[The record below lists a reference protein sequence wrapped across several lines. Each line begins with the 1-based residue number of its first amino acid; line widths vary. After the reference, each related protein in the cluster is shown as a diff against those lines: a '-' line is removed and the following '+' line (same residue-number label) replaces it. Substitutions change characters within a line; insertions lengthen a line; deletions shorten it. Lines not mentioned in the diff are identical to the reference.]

1 MKWAFLPVVLMS
13 MILCFGL
20 YGSPISAAESAAQS
34 AVMALNPVDDLSED
48 TEAAIENTILWVRGD
63 GDYAINEL
71 LLQSAGYTG
80 GDWLAIALGRYGY
93 PDDYDAFLEAL
104 DDHVSTLYQEEG
116 KLDRNKA
123 TEWHRISLAILALG
137 GDPTAFGTDGS
148 GNAINLIAD
157 GTYEPLTPSLWT
169 QGING
174 AIFGLITLDTM
185 EYAVPALAEFQRDE
199 IIAEILSRQMDDGG
213 FAMSTDTT
221 EASDPDITAM
231 TLQSLAPYVDSET
244 LYDGETVGAVVAEAV
259 AWLSEAQEAGG
270 DFQSWGYLNS
280 ESVSQTIVALCSL
293 GINPDTD
300 ARFIKNGN
308 SLMDGLMKY
317 YNSEDGG
324 FIHSFTFDPDNPDVA
339 EGESNYMATDQARLA
354 LIAYYRLA
362 NGYNA
367 FYDYTEEPDRTADEI
382 SALIAEVNALPA
394 NITLNDEKAV
404 NAAVRKYRLFNSED
418 QAKVTNSAKLTAALD
433 EIDNLKNPLIEKML
447 DVSAS
452 HWAYSYINTV
462 MNAGLFGGTSATAF
476 EPETSMT
483 RAMFVMVLSRLEG
496 VDLSSYESLNLFSDI
511 AANKWY
517 TGAVNWAASEDII
530 DGVGNGKFAPN
541 QNISRQEMAK
551 MIIAYAEYTGD
562 TLPEVNAAATFTD
575 QSKIAAW
582 ASEYV
587 IKAQKAGLI
596 NGYSDGSFKPL
607 ATATRAEVSTI
618 FARYLGIVSGS

>member
-20 YGSPISAAESAAQS
+20 YCSPIFAVENAAQS
-34 AVMALNPVDDLSED
+34 AVMALNPVDDLSVD
-48 TEAAIENTILWVRGD
+48 TEAAIENTILWVRGN

-104 DDHVSTLYQEEG
+104 EDHVSTLYQEED
-116 KLDRNKA
+116 KLDNSKA

-137 GDPTAFGTDGS
+137 GDPTAFGVDGS

-157 GTYEPLTPSLWT
+157 GTYEPLISSLWK

-185 EYAVPALAEFQRDE
+185 EYAVPANAKYQRDE
-199 IIAEILSRQMDDGG
+199 IIAEILSRQKSDGG
-213 FAMSTDTT
+213 FALSGTT
-221 EASDPDITAM
+221 SDPDITAM
-231 TLQSLAPYVDSET
+231 ALQALAPYVDSET
-244 LYDGETVGAVVAEAV
+244 LYNGETVGAVVDEAV
-259 AWLSEAQEAGG
+259 AWLSLVQAATG
-270 DFQSWGYLNS
+270 DYLSWGARNA
-280 ESVSQTIVALCSL
+280 ESTSQVILALCSL
-293 GINPDTD
+293 RINPDTD
-300 ARFIKNGN
+300 ARFIKNGK
-308 SLMDGLMKY
+308 SALDGLMVY
-317 YNSEDGG
+317 YNAADGG
-324 FIHSFTFDPDNPDVA
+324 FIHSFVADAENPDA
-339 EGESNYMATDQARLA
+339 TAGETNYMATDQARLA
-354 LIAYYRLA
+354 LIAYYRLV

-367 FYDYTEEPDRTADEI
+367 FYDYTEEPNRTADEI

-418 QAKVTNSAKLTAALD
+418 QAKVTNSAKLTAALA
-433 EIDNLKNPLIEKML
+433 EIDNLKNPLIEKMQ
-447 DVSAS
+447 DVSTS

-496 VDLSSYESLNLFSDI
+496 VDLTSYESLNLFSDI

-551 MIIAYAEYTGD
+551 MIIAYADYTGD